1 MTVLPGTCKQHTGV
15 TCREAGTPVAQFQLG
30 QWEGHV
36 LAMQPFYQLLFP
48 MMLTMLRSRLTA
60 KAASTLRD
68 TAKVC
73 NQPWLPET
81 AVASQG
87 SFNCPGKGVAGLTRM
102 SC

>member
-1 MTVLPGTCKQHTGV
+1 MTVHPGTCMHHSCAACV
-15 TCREAGTPVAQFQLG
+15 CREAGSPTVALFQAG

-73 NQPWLPET
+73 
-81 AVASQG
+81 S
-87 SFNCPGKGVAGLTRM
+87 
-102 SC
+102 